1 MKLSIIIPAYNEQE
15 TIEEALRKILA
26 VDLSGL
32 RVKKEVIVVDDG
44 STDRTGELVKN
55 FTEVN
60 PALPRKGWVKLLRHN
75 INLGKGKAVL
85 TGFGYS
91 TGDIILIQ
99 DADLEYSPEDYPN
112 LLFPIITH
120 KASVVY
126 GTRFHRRSQRKNMRL
141 LYFIANKFGTILTNL
156 LYNANISDE
165 ATCYKVFTKGVFKNL
180 NLKCD
185 RFSFDPEVT
194 TKLLKKRIKIY
205 EVPINYVARSRYQGK
220 KFTFLDGLGVFW
232 TLIRLR
238 FGSQD
243 EIFNKKT

>member
-44 STDRTGELVKN
+44 STDRTTELVKN
-55 FTEVN
+55 FTE
-60 PALPRKGWVKLLRHN
+60 VKLLRHN

-85 TGFGYS
+85 TGFRYS

-112 LLFPIITH
+112 LLFPIITQ

-165 ATCYKVFTKGVFKNL
+165 ATCYKVFTKDVFKNL

-194 TKLLKKRIKIY
+194 AKLLKKGIKIY
-205 EVPINYVARSRYQGK
+205 EVPISYVARSRYQGK